1 MDYRIETL
9 LEYIETNISRNV
21 SLNKASNALGL
32 SSGYLSTLF
41 KKEMGITFSEHT
53 KSIKI
58 RHAKILLRRSMLEI
72 KEIAFKLGYRN
83 ISNFYRDFKSVE
95 NLTPLEYRKNN
106 GINITILERLRR
118 YDNKNEK

>member
-9 LEYIETNISRNV
+9 LEYIETNISRNL
-21 SLNKASNALGL
+21 SLNKISNALGL
-32 SSGYLSTLF
+32 SSSYLSTLF
-41 KKEMGITFSEHT
+41 KKETGITFSEYT

-58 RHAKILLRRSMLEI
+58 RHAKILLKSSMLEI
-72 KEIAFKLGYRN
+72 NEIVFELGYKN

-106 GINITILERLRR
+106 EINITILERLRR